1 MSLTWFVLA
10 NVSKLSELE
19 RADLSQ
25 FVQRGG
31 TLVIFDGDQVDV
43 EGYNAA
49 WNSAEG
55 DWRLPATL
63 GSVIG
68 ELEGENRL
76 PQPPGMHHAIYS
88 PWESL
93 RTGNEQPFA
102 DVDVFAYRKL
112 SVRRDPSGDLSSSVG
127 ESGSVSSDP
136 QISGSPEEGDNAA
149 GGVPITLLEFGERRP
164 ASSYGSAGCG

>member
-1 MSLTWFVLA
+1 MEDNRRSLAIDVIDEINVLLVNGDPSQEPLEGETDYLAIALSPFAFGGEDQPDAVQTSVCLRQQLQKRLETDEPDMVVLA

-76 PQPPGMHHAIYS
+76 PQPPGMPS
-88 PWESL
+88 CDLFSL
-93 RTGNEQPFA
+93 G
-102 DVDVFAYRKL
+102 VFEDR
-112 SVRRDPSGDLSSSVG
+112 
-127 ESGSVSSDP
+127 
-136 QISGSPEEGDNAA
+136 
-149 GGVPITLLEFGERRP
+149 ERATFR
-164 ASSYGSAGCG
+164 